1 MRGGVGL
8 QGEDGAVM
16 GEGANNNNNN
26 NALPMGFQDR
36 PLQDQMM
43 VLYSQNAI
51 LGREFS
57 ELRAS
62 VENTAAT
69 ALRNYNILNRN
80 INRVAMA
87 PARVLAGPAAPGGQ
101 PATQAGGGNN
111 QQQFAANVTLS
122 PLPRT
127 LYDLWV
133 EYTTGIGGRKAA
145 RDFSTIER
153 GRDKYRFYRRK
164 HVWDIVSN
172 LVNAGVNSRVAVDR
186 IYNHYGANKSV
197 TKVIKDI
204 MADKR
209 NGGLPQALR
218 V

>member
-1 MRGGVGL
+1 
-8 QGEDGAVM
+8 
-16 GEGANNNNNN
+16 
-26 NALPMGFQDR
+26 
-36 PLQDQMM
+36 
-43 VLYSQNAI
+43 
-51 LGREFS
+51 
-57 ELRAS
+57 
-62 VENTAAT
+62 
-69 ALRNYNILNRN
+69 
-80 INRVAMA
+80 MA

-101 PATQAGGGNN
+101 PAAQAGGNNN
-111 QQQFAANVTLS
+111 QQQVAANVVLGGGTLS

-145 RDFSTIER
+145 RDFTALEQ

-186 IYNHYGANKSV
+186 IYSHYGANKSV